1 MKKNNKKKIIKGI
14 GTTTILTS
22 VIGITPV
29 FASGIINWDEVYK
42 NAYNSMKVVEVQKT
56 QQSINDA
63 RKYINELAK
72 NESLINMASTLS
84 TRVDGIQENLFQ
96 QFYSLMYVNGK
107 KKTRMSQSEIN
118 RAREYVN
125 DFSTYEGNKKYTESW
140 SSAIDEFQQKNIN
153 ETILAIE
160 TLEKGKAIEDL
171 KPAKQ
176 LLNELKTSTN
186 EDTKNLVKNLDKRIT
201 LAEKEVLNKIEKEK
215 EEQLEAKVKEHIK
228 ELERNIDSKIDEFK
242 REQQKIIDNKT
253 KEAEEK
259 INKEIEKLN
268 KEIENSKKQVE
279 QKMNSIKG
287 LISQVENPDVQK
299 QLIEIL
305 KGLSQVVNDN
315 FKKLS

>member
-1 MKKNNKKKIIKGI
+1 
-14 GTTTILTS
+14 
-22 VIGITPV
+22 
-29 FASGIINWDEVYK
+29 
-42 NAYNSMKVVEVQKT
+42 MKVVEVQKT

-160 TLEKGKAIEDL
+160 TLEKSKAIEDL

-186 EDTKNLVKNLDKRIT
+186 EDTINLVKNLDKRIT
-201 LAEKEVLNKIEKEK
+201 LAEKEVLNKIKKEK

-228 ELERNIDSKIDEFK
+228 ELERNIYSKIDQFK
-242 REQQKIIDNKT
+242 REQQKIIYNKT
-253 KEAEEK
+253 KDAEEK

-268 KEIENSKKQVE
+268 KEIENSKKKVE
-279 QKMNSIKG
+279 QKMNIIKE

-305 KGLSQVVNDN
+305 KGMSQVVKDN